1 MGKKPEEEGISVMEQ
16 QQSHRRHH
24 EVVKLGLAMPPRVW
38 FNARID
44 FMATMIFSVF
54 NVVMNQFFMPFA
66 IREGASNLQ
75 VGLLSAA
82 PAIGLIFSP
91 IWAGLI
97 ERTRRPWPFFFIP
110 NYIGRIL
117 LVFPALFPHPVVYVV
132 TAIAFQLLMGI
143 QAPAYASLVSRMYPG
158 DVRGRLMGYV
168 RVAMGA
174 LMIPLAYVVGSWSDA
189 AGPMG
194 PLLTA
199 ALFGTVSLALFNTMR
214 LGKQPPHIAPSG
226 QRKTKRSAKAT
237 LMEQWE
243 LVRDNRILA
252 VFLLATTFAGFGNML
267 ANPLYQ
273 IIQVD
278 VLDLSNAQ
286 IGMGRISYYM
296 ILLLTYL
303 CAGWMIDRF
312 DIRYTLLAG
321 IAAYAVVPMIYGL
334 WGTYGAVIVGNGIQG
349 LGEAVWD
356 IGILS
361 FVSRL
366 VPGREATVFGIH
378 LMLFGFR
385 GTLGP
390 LLGAGLSES
399 VSLSALLIIA
409 SICGWI
415 GTALFV
421 AGSRQRSSL
430 NSA

>member
-1 MGKKPEEEGISVMEQ
+1 MI
-16 QQSHRRHH
+16 
-24 EVVKLGLAMPPRVW
+24 PRVW

-91 IWAGLI
+91 VWAGMI
-97 ERTRRPWPFFFIP
+97 ERTGRPWPFFFIP
-110 NYIGRIL
+110 NYIGRL
-117 LVFPALFPHPVVYVV
+117 LLIFPALFPHPAVYVV
-132 TAIAFQLLMGI
+132 TAICFQLLMGI

-189 AGPMG
+189 SGPMG
-194 PLLTA
+194 PLITA
-199 ALFGTVSLALFNTMR
+199 AVFGTVSLALFNTMR
-214 LGKQPPHIAPSG
+214 LGKQPSTAAPV
-226 QRKTKRSAKAT
+226 QRNKRSAKTT
-237 LMEQWE
+237 LMEQWD
-243 LVRDNRILA
+243 LVKGNRILV

-278 VLDLSNAQ
+278 ELGLTNAQ
-286 IGMGRISYYM
+286 IGMGRISYYT
-296 ILLLTYL
+296 ILLVTYL
-303 CAGWMIDRF
+303 FAGWMIDRF
-312 DIRYTLLAG
+312 DIRYTLMAG
-321 IAAYAVVPMIYGL
+321 IGAYAIVPMIYGL
-334 WGTYGAVIVGNGIQG
+334 WGTYSAVIIGNGIQG
-349 LGEAVWD
+349 LGEAIWD

-399 VSLSALLIIA
+399 VSLSTLLVIA

-415 GTALFV
+415 GTVLFV
-421 AGSRQRSSL
+421 AGSRQRSIV
-430 NSA
+430 NST

>member
-1 MGKKPEEEGISVMEQ
+1 MDQ
-16 QQSHRRHH
+16 QRLHRRHH
-24 EVVKLGLAMPPRVW
+24 DVMKLGIAMSPRVW

-44 FMATMIFSVF
+44 IMATMLFSLF

-91 IWAGLI
+91 LWAGLI
-97 ERTRRPWPFFFIP
+97 ERTRKPWPFYFIP
-110 NYIGRIL
+110 NYIGRL
-117 LVFPALFPHPVVYVV
+117 LLIFPALYSHPTVYVA
-132 TAIAFQLLMGI
+132 TAIGYQLLMGI

-174 LMIPLAYVVGSWSDA
+174 LMIPLAYIVGSWSDA

-199 ALFGTVSLALFNTMR
+199 AVFGIVSLALFNTMR
-214 LGKQPPHIAPSG
+214 LGKQPSAAKPEY
-226 QRKTKRSAKAT
+226 QKVKRSVKAT
-237 LMEQWE
+237 LREQWE
-243 LVRDNRILA
+243 LVKGNRILV
-252 VFLLATTFAGFGNML
+252 VFLLATTFSGFGNML
-267 ANPLYQ
+267 SNPLYQ

-278 VLDLSNAQ
+278 VLELSNVQ
-286 IGMGRISYYM
+286 IGMGRISYYS

-303 CAGWMIDRF
+303 FAGWMIDRF
-312 DIRYTLLAG
+312 DIRYTLMAG
-321 IAAYAVVPMIYGL
+321 IGAYAVVPMIYGL
-334 WGTYGAVIVGNGIQG
+334 WGTYGAVIIGNGIQG
-349 LGEAVWD
+349 LGEAIWD
-356 IGILS
+356 LGILS

-366 VPGREATVFGIH
+366 VPGREATVFGMH

-399 VSLSALLIIA
+399 VSLSTLLIIA

-415 GTALFV
+415 GTVLFV
-421 AGSRQRSSL
+421 AGSRQRSRKIQVS
-430 NSA
+430 